1 MEVFQDGN
9 ASPSLLRMPLIG
21 LSIRLL
27 AHFAPTLLA
36 SVSVCSVLHGY
47 TTAADTEV
55 LDRFL

>member
-47 TTAADTEV
+47 TIGKH
-55 LDRFL
+55 